1 MKILAI
7 RYSGLG
13 DVVMLLQTFKK
24 LKNKYENCHITLLTD
39 KSNSSLKDISCGLID
54 EVVSLDRSVFKKRKY
69 FLSLIEVFK
78 LFFKI
83 RKKFDMTI
91 DFQNFGETA
100 TITYLSNAKIKLGAP
115 KKDKYYYGYTEII
128 KRNGHTHRSQLFSRI
143 AKVDD
148 SLDYSKLCLNNE
160 AIKFK
165 EEIKKQLDKS
175 KKTIGLNI
183 GSTQENRRWNENNF
197 SKLNDILKADYNIL
211 IFIGPC
217 EKVYKYA
224 FKEDSFFIQDIN
236 LIKLSGAISLCDALI
251 TNDTGPAHLAAALDV
266 PTLTLFS
273 TGENY
278 NVGALIEKK
287 EFIKNINI
295 NEITVEEVID
305 KLKIIFIK

>member
-1 MKILAI
+1 MRILAI

-13 DVVMLLQTFKK
+13 DVVMLLQTLEK

-39 KSNSSLKDISCGLID
+39 KSNISLKDISCGVID
-54 EVVSLDRSVFKKRKY
+54 EIISFDRSVFKKRKY
-69 FLSLIEVFK
+69 FLSLVEIVK
-78 LFFKI
+78 LFPKI
-83 RKKFDMTI
+83 RKQFDMTI

-100 TITYLSNAKIKLGAP
+100 TLTYFTNAKIKLGSP
-115 KKDKYYYGYTEII
+115 KKDKYNYGYTEII
-128 KRNGHTHRSQLFSRI
+128 KRSDHNHRSQLFSRI

-236 LIKLSGAISLCDALI
+236 LIKLSGAISLCDVLI
-251 TNDTGPAHLAAALDV
+251 TNDTGPAHLASALDV

>member
-69 FLSLIEVFK
+69 FSSFKEIFK

-83 RKKFDMTI
+83 RKQFDMTI

-100 TITYLSNAKIKLGAP
+100 TITYLSNAKIKLGSP
-115 KKDKYYYGYTEII
+115 KKNKYSYGYTEII
-128 KRNGHTHRSQLFSRI
+128 KRSDHNHRSQLFSRI

-165 EEIKKQLDKS
+165 KEIKKQLDKS

-217 EKVYKYA
+217 EKTYKYA
-224 FKEDSFFIQDIN
+224 FKEDSFFIEDIN
-236 LIKLSGAISLCDALI
+236 LIKLSGAISLCDVLI
-251 TNDTGPAHLAAALDV
+251 TNDTGPAHLAAALNIS
-266 PTLTLFS
+266 TLTLFS
-273 TGENY
+273 TGEDY
-278 NVGALIEKK
+278 NVGALIDKK

-295 NEITVEEVID
+295 NEITVEEVIN

>member
-1 MKILAI
+1 MRILAI

-13 DVVMLLQTFKK
+13 DVVMLLQTLEK

-39 KSNSSLKDISCGLID
+39 KSNITLKDISCGVID
-54 EVVSLDRSVFKKRKY
+54 EIISFDRSVFKKRKY
-69 FLSLIEVFK
+69 FLSLVEIVK
-78 LFFKI
+78 LFPKI
-83 RKKFDMTI
+83 RKQFDMTI

-100 TITYLSNAKIKLGAP
+100 TLTYFTNAKIKLGSP
-115 KKDKYYYGYTEII
+115 KKDKYNYGYTEII
-128 KRNGHTHRSQLFSRI
+128 KRSDHNHRSQLFSRI

-183 GSTQENRRWNENNF
+183 GSTQDSRRWNEDNF

-211 IFIGPC
+211 IFIGPY
-217 EKVYKYA
+217 EKAYKYA
-224 FKEDSFFIQDIN
+224 FKEDSFFIEDIN
-236 LIKLSGAISLCDALI
+236 LIKLSGAISLCDVLI

-273 TGENY
+273 TGEDY
-278 NVGALIEKK
+278 NVGALIDKK
-287 EFIKNINI
+287 EFIKNIDI
-295 NEITVEEVID
+295 NEITVEKILK
-305 KLKIIFIK
+305 KLPLLI